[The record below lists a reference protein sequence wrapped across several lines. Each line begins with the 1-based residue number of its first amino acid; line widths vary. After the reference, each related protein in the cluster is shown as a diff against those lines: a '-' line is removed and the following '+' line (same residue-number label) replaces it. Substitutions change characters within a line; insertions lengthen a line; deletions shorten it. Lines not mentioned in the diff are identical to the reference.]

1 MTATPHPDWHQD
13 QFQDRGGLAGYRYRQ
28 AGPVSLYLGDA
39 REVLAAMPDAS
50 VDIVAFKGNVQ
61 CSNGNQREHA
71 GREWRAMRVV
81 VGSAIA
87 DHVAVYSA
95 TW

>member
-1 MTATPHPDWHQD
+1 MTDTPHPDRRTDGYQDRQPD

-50 VDIVAFKGNVQ
+50 VD
-61 CSNGNQREHA
+61 
-71 GREWRAMRVV
+71 VV
-81 VGSAIA
+81 VTSPPFWGLA
-87 DHVAVYSA
+87 
-95 TW
+95 